1 MNRVANIEV
10 AEQNCSFGYWGSVL
24 ITLFRYGRWELERGF
39 LLNCIVLIWKW
50 KSIVTMTYRL
60 PDIFWLLFP
69 PFMMIHCLSS
79 TPDWVSA
86 SVQCHRCDVSLSTK
100 AKCIGIAC
108 NGIHEIL
115 LQSSHSCFHST
126 RIKDEPSLQWIPLFP
141 GSKAEQI
148 F

>member
-1 MNRVANIEV
+1 MGVGED
-10 AEQNCSFGYWGSVL
+10 
-24 ITLFRYGRWELERGF
+24 
-39 LLNCIVLIWKW
+39 CIVLIWKW

-69 PFMMIHCLSS
+69 PFMMIHTHCLSS

-115 LQSSHSCFHST
+115 LQSSHSCFHSVEES
-126 RIKDEPSLQWIPLFP
+126 KMSLAYNESPYFQGAKQSRFSKGFEVQHFP
-141 GSKAEQI
+141 HQHWERAWHSKKFQANDI
-148 F
+148 SVL